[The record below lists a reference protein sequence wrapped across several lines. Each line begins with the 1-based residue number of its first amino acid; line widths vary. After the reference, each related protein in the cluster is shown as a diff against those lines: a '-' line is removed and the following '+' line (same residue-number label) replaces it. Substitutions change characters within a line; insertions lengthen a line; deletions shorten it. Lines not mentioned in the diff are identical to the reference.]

1 MQTLTLTREQFAH
14 LLPHRGAMCLLDR
27 VVSWD
32 ADGIVCGSNSH
43 HRADHPLLADG
54 QLLALAG
61 IEYSAQ
67 AMALHGALAGHAN
80 GVSAPGVLA
89 SLREVTS
96 HVPLLNVIRSELLV
110 YAEQLVEQQRHLL
123 YAFRVE
129 GDGGVLL
136 QGRAA
141 IALGTMAGGDA

>member
-1 MQTLTLTREQFAH
+1 MQMLTLTREQFAH

-27 VVSWD
+27 VISWD
-32 ADGIVCGSNSH
+32 AAGIVCASNSH
-43 HRADHPLLADG
+43 HCADHPLLAHG

-67 AMALHGALAGHAN
+67 AMALHGALVGRAD
-80 GVSAPGVLA
+80 GVGVGAPGMLA
-89 SLREVTS
+89 SLRQVTV

-110 YAEQLVEQQRHLL
+110 HAEQLVRQQHHLL

-141 IALGTMAGGDA
+141 IALGATGHA